1 MPAALSP
8 RTTLVLP
15 MSPEYLPVDV
25 PHTCPAVNDAR
36 RLLLDPDPVAH
47 RTEVSDSHDERSH
60 AVTLTLAPPLA
71 SPRPIPDPAIV
82 KLADP
87 VDARLA
93 LRPLLTDN
101 RPKDIPR
108 VMLPTRVPTVADRR
122 LLPLLVTPE
131 AARHVS
137 DVSDCHAA
145 PSHAVPP
152 SAAAPDLDADP
163 MPPPCTVRIDDPVAP
178 LLCNRDPLSPPLSAE

>member
-1 MPAALSP
+1 
-8 RTTLVLP
+8 

-25 PHTCPAVNDAR
+25 PHTCPAVTDAR

-47 RTEVSDSHDERSH
+47 RTEESDSHDERSH
-60 AVTLTLAPPLA
+60 AVTLTLAPPQA

-108 VMLPTRVPTVADRR
+108 VMLPTRVPTDADRR

-137 DVSDCHAA
+137 DVSDCHVT

-163 MPPPCTVRIDDPVAP
+163 MSLPCTVRIDDPVAP
-178 LLCNRDPLSPPLSAE
+178 LLCNRAPLRPPLSAE